1 MFPRLK
7 LASTWP
13 GHSPNARF
21 RQTTASSRLPSA
33 SSSVPRV
40 GMIERLVAIHRNCPA
55 NHAHGQLVSGGLVA
69 GHAQQVLGVGKAN
82 IDGQNLQTQRL
93 NLGRSP
99 CLKMFESA
107 DHESLNV
114 SNLFLC
120 YMASV
125 SVLEGS
131 RAGRRS
137 VLRLLAPS

>member
-1 MFPRLK
+1 
-7 LASTWP
+7 
-13 GHSPNARF
+13 
-21 RQTTASSRLPSA
+21 
-33 SSSVPRV
+33 
-40 GMIERLVAIHRNCPA
+40 MIERLVAIHRNCPA